1 MHSDCATRCMPL
13 GVCHSVYAIRYMP
26 FGFFKSTITIR
37 YLLCTGDGTGCFLYN
52 EGEDNGGGTIHP
64 DGSLEKKA
72 VPACSRDHLLD
83 ETEKAVEQ
91 LMEMGGIVHF
101 GMAKKAIAS

>member
-1 MHSDCATRCMPL
+1 MPLELFNMTMATRSPY
-13 GVCHSVYAIRYMP
+13 G
-26 FGFFKSTITIR
+26 
-37 YLLCTGDGTGCFLYN
+37 TGDGTGRILYN
-52 EGEDNGGGTIHP
+52 GEEDNGGGTIHP